1 MISVSPFFRSSKI
14 SFDKSSFFLHNSQLV
29 TPFSGVVIQG
39 FLYEGLFFC
48 SFWGDE
54 RSFADFPYDFRED
67 FLSDRKFS

>member
-1 MISVSPFFRSSKI
+1 MISVSPFFRTSKI

-39 FLYEGLFFC
+39 ILYEGLFFS

-54 RSFADFPYDFRED
+54 RSFADFPHDFGED
-67 FLSDRKFS
+67 FSSDRKFS